1 MVLKS
6 DKSIMKRD
14 EKLVKDLIDKM
25 FEIAEHAVTYEDI
38 KGREDDW
45 YVQWEM
51 TEDQNQEWKD
61 WGKEYLRKKG
71 RMSKLSAEKTMS
83 WIDLMYGLKIK
94 RHDKENY

>member
-1 MVLKS
+1 
-6 DKSIMKRD
+6 MKRD
-14 EKLVKDLIDKM
+14 EKILKDLIDKM
-25 FEIAEHAVTYEDI
+25 FEVAEHAVTYEDV
-38 KGREDDW
+38 KERKDDW

-61 WGKEYLRKKG
+61 WGKEHLRKKG

-94 RHDKENY
+94 RDDKG